1 VPNSRPGFPTIEDVA
16 RSAYAEGWAR
26 SGGPMTPRVKA
37 GCAAAIA
44 MARDHAGDP
53 HIIEVTLKLGSLEGT
68 WALIFDRRD
77 QLAAAHTAVVTA
89 IWRQLV
95 HGHLRTAIRAFRH
108 EAAIAEA
115 DAGLYHIESPGFHG
129 ADGLKVIRTAEAAAG
144 KDADKSDPSRF
155 KTAALAAARVVFGGL
170 VLDHAWDKLRRALR
184 DVIAAGRAEGAV
196 DAVAIAA
203 ERAGRI
209 GLDFDIAF
217 DDAYRAL
224 GNLGD
229 IWADTDGWLGR
240 MLDRAAGDLGRVLA
254 DGAASG
260 TSYDDMVASAL
271 AVLDSEDVG
280 AVKFIVDWAL
290 NTGLARGA
298 LDLYAREGVTQV
310 SWLTAGDDRVCVTCQ
325 SYEDKSPFPIAEF
338 PAMPA
343 HPWDRCV
350 PSAEFILTSAY
361 DPYFTA
367 A

>member
-1 VPNSRPGFPTIEDVA
+1 MPPRSIETAA
-16 RSAYAEGWAR
+16 REAFATGWAL

-44 MARDHAGDP
+44 VACEHADDP
-53 HIIEVTLKLGSLEGT
+53 HILEATLKLGSLEGT
-68 WALIFDRRD
+68 WALVFDRRD
-77 QLAAAHTAVVTA
+77 QLAAAHIAAVTT

-95 HGHLRTAIRAFRH
+95 HGHLRTAVRAFRH
-108 EAAIAEA
+108 VAAITEA
-115 DAGLYHIESPGFHG
+115 
-129 ADGLKVIRTAEAAAG
+129 T
-144 KDADKSDPSRF
+144 DKPDPNRF
-155 KTAALAAARVVFGGL
+155 KTAALDAARVVLGGL
-170 VLDHAWDKLRRALR
+170 AIDHAWDKLRRAVR
-184 DVIAAGRAEGAV
+184 NVIAAGRAEGAV
-196 DAVAIAA
+196 DVIAIAA
-203 ERAGRI
+203 ERTGRI
-209 GLDFDIAF
+209 GLDWDIAF

-240 MLDRAAGDLGRVLA
+240 MLDRAAADLGRVLS

-260 TSYDDMVASAL
+260 ASYEDMVAGAL
-271 AVLDSEDVG
+271 DALDSEDVG

-298 LDLYAREGVTQV
+298 LDLYAREGVAQV

-325 SYEDKSPFPIAEF
+325 SYEDKSPFPIGEF

-350 PSAEFILTSAY
+350 PSAEFDLGPAY